1 MKRYMVLFLLL
12 CGFVF
17 LQAQTSAFQ
26 PANLFN
32 SSSWQGSLLN
42 PSKLHMSNSASFST
56 TMSNNQSFYQSVYTN
71 HLSYQ
76 FNQKLSMNVNLN
88 FVNYGTA
95 SMKHKMNFQGNGDNQ
110 NKILPEFSMLYQ
122 PSKNFTIRFDYQQR
136 SLYSYQQNEDY
147 FWRP

>member
-1 MKRYMVLFLLL
+1 MKRYMVLFLLVFS
-12 CGFVF
+12 FVI

-56 TMSNNQSFYQSVYTN
+56 TMFNHQSFYQSVYTN

-76 FNQKLSMNVNLN
+76 FSPKLTMNLNLN
-88 FVNYGTA
+88 FVNYGSA
-95 SMKHKMNFQGNGDNQ
+95 SWKNKMNFQGNGDNQ
-110 NKILPEFSMLYQ
+110 NKILPEFSMMYQ

-136 SLYSYQQNEDY
+136 SLYPYSQNDDD